1 MNIFSLSNVSVLSV
15 TALVSVALVATPTS
29 AFADSSQTDD
39 VLTSS
44 EITASLDIAGGL
56 VQTALPSVTSSQDA
70 AVSNAGDVT
79 VEVPKDLKAGVDLT
93 GTGLDLTI
101 HLPNAADAGV
111 GVKNSDGQVVY
122 SSTSASANTVI
133 PVQGGVQM
141 LTTIANSTAPE
152 RYTYLVETAPG
163 DYFQIQEDGS
173 AVLYAADGT
182 VKLGVATPWAKDA
195 NGQSIPTHYETDGT
209 SLTQVIE
216 HASAAKVAYP
226 VVSDPFWIPALMV
239 FANLTRHVIT
249 QAAARG
255 ISQALMKQVVQ
266 NGVRTAGNKGTSVF
280 TQGSG
285 VNRIRVIVD
294 NKSGNIITA
303 TRG

>member
-1 MNIFSLSNVSVLSV
+1 MFSLSNVSVLSV

-133 PVQGGVQM
+133 PVEGGVQM
-141 LTTIANSTAPE
+141 LTTIANSAAPE

-173 AVLYAADGT
+173 AVLIAPDGT
-182 VKLGVATPWAKDA
+182 VKLGVAAPWAEDA
-195 NGQSIPTHYETDGT
+195 NGQSIPTHYETDGS

-216 HASAAKVAYP
+216 HASAENIAYP
-226 VVSDPFWIPALMV
+226 VTADPVWGIVIKCVAGITVWLASNVILSPPAQGWSWAFIGRGLMACV
-239 FANLTRHVIT
+239 
-249 QAAARG
+249 RG
-255 ISQALMKQVVQ
+255 
-266 NGVRTAGNKGTSVF
+266 R
-280 TQGSG
+280 
-285 VNRIRVIVD
+285 
-294 NKSGNIITA
+294 
-303 TRG
+303 